1 MIKLIDLLLTCNDS
15 MNVNIFNNDCELI
28 SRYDGR
34 DSIDEE
40 LNHKWVEWIY
50 PVADNVLNIGITC

>member
-1 MIKLIDLLLTCNDS
+1 MIKLVDLLLTCNDS
-15 MNVNIFNNDCELI
+15 MTVNIYNSECELI

-34 DSIDEE
+34 DSIDKE

-50 PVADNVLNIGITC
+50 PIADNQLNIGIE